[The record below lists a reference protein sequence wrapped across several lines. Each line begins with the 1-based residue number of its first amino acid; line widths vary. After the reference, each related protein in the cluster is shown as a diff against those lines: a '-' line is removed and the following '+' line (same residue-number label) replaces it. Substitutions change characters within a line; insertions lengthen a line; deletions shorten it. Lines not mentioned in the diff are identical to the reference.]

1 MFRKIFHPDS
11 GLMITLSQ
19 ISDVIFM
26 SLFYIVC
33 SVPLITLG
41 ASTAALEDF
50 CSGTKLY
57 TCNADRFRQI
67 VDRVEARH
75 IPPERIA
82 EKTKKILQKRNPGF
96 AYAIN
101 RNPLLLLLNILPKG
115 LQLWAIRLVL
125 K

>member
-1 MFRKIFHPDS
+1 MLCQGLQVAGENKGGFFEFGEILGKIQHAFPGQMG
-11 GLMITLSQ
+11 GL
-19 ISDVIFM
+19 
-26 SLFYIVC
+26 
-33 SVPLITLG
+33 
-41 ASTAALEDF
+41 AALEDF